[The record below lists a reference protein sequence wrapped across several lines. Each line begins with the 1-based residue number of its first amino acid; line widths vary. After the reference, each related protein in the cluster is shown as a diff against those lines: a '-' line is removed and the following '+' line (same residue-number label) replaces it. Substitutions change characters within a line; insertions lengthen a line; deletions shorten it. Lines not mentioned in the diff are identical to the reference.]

1 MPSIPL
7 GMLQTSNFLVVEVRD
22 KAKPLDEGDDVG
34 PLLEPLI
41 PNLCLV
47 AGGRV
52 LLEMTTAEGRQPF
65 QSRWTIVGSQFKI
78 FTKKVSSNF
87 QKKNSWIRTA
97 YKMNSEQRTFL
108 HVF

>member
-1 MPSIPL
+1 MSSIPL
-7 GMLQTSNFLVVEVRD
+7 GMLQTSNFLLVEVRD
-22 KAKPLDEGDDVG
+22 IAKPLDEGDDVG

-78 FTKKVSSNF
+78 FT
-87 QKKNSWIRTA
+87 QKS
-97 YKMNSEQRTFL
+97 
-108 HVF
+108 